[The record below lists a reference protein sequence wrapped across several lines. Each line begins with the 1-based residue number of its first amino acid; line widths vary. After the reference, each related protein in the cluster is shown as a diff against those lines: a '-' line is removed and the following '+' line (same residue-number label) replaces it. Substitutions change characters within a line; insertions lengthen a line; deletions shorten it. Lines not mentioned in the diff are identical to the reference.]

1 MSLRVYVRAMSHLS
15 RFVTLHP
22 YFKVHPGKLDDFKK
36 AFPMFVELTKK
47 EPKNLFYEFSVN
59 GDQVF
64 CREGYSD
71 AAGLLH
77 HLDNVG
83 ALLAEAMKIAD
94 LTRLEVHGPSAEL
107 EKLRAPLAHLKP
119 EWFVVEEN

>member
-1 MSLRVYVRAMSHLS
+1 MSKLS

-22 YFKVHPGKLDDFKK
+22 YFKVHPGKLEDFKK

-59 GDQVF
+59 GDEVF
-64 CREGYSD
+64 CREGYVD
-71 AAGLLH
+71 ATGLLH

-83 ALLAEAMKIAD
+83 ALLAHAMKIAD
-94 LTRLEVHGPSAEL
+94 LTRVEVHGPAAEL
-107 EKLRAPLAHLKP
+107 EKLREPLAHLKP
-119 EWFVVEEN
+119 EWFEVN